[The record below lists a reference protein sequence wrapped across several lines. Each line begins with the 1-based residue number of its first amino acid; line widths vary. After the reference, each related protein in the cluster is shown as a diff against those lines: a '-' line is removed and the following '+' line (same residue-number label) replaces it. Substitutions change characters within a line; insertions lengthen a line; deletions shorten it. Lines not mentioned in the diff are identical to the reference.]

1 MDSQGKKELFYF
13 VSGLWCQTCAA
24 TVESMATS
32 CNGVRLA
39 TLNFATKILRVEL
52 DPRSSSDSAHQD
64 FAKRVHNSG
73 FSAKRLASGWIQNFE
88 AELAQ
93 EMERKLRPV
102 PSSIVFFLAMWSS
115 MFAFAGYIGEV
126 PEEQEY
132 LLACLATVA
141 GLPALLLGV
150 QPFARAG
157 YRALRNG
164 GRLTLDLFI
173 TLGAASA
180 GFFSL
185 TLLYSSQ
192 PITYVDSAAMILS
205 LLLLAKHL
213 EARLSHGLSSRVL
226 EATTPLQPE
235 VQVHRRDVWVT
246 RPVSQIRAD
255 EMIRVE
261 PGQTVPLDGKLL
273 SPKAKIDR
281 HLVTGECEVRNLVA
295 GDEVLSGMV
304 AHSRCEFTVVRPLG
318 RRTIDN
324 WAESA
329 LISPT
334 KEHTYSK
341 LLAKVETRLVQ
352 ISLTG
357 ALLVFAVRTANTGSL
372 AEGLEGFFIGVL
384 IFCPCLFAAI
394 LPIARQMASLYLRKQ
409 GILLYRPEALFDL
422 SMIGDVYLDKTGT
435 LEAVHTLFE
444 PGISASEKIQTTQ
457 TLLHSLRHHCAH
469 PILRGLPPSSR
480 EIATPTQLTEVAG
493 EGVVADFPALGR
505 ITVGRAKFVQ
515 QETGGVPID
524 FPVPPHFPVVA
535 LGRTPVG
542 LLVPKTHF
550 DEAGSRFIKGLRE
563 RGLRVSILS
572 GDPDPAAFRRYETAS
587 VSYQGNLS
595 PSQKARR
602 IKNPA
607 LFVGDGLNDTLAL
620 ARAQVSC
627 RLGERARDFAPVDL
641 HIRGGNLVSLLT
653 VLRYSKKFTGVL
665 KQTAVIALL
674 YNAIALTLASS
685 GLFSPLGA
693 VVAMLLSFLI
703 LLISVSRLG
712 YSRTS
717 VRMRPT

>member
-115 MFAFAGYIGEV
+115 VFAFAGYIGEV

-213 EARLSHGLSSRVL
+213 EAHLSHGLSSRVL

-444 PGISASEKIQTTQ
+444 ADDELMRFDEILISTTGSSLFDDYYNHKFGGRKTPASKPRQKMPKAFRQIIYELDKQTGLEGRSEVILALLSWGGRSRDKFAEMLTRARNQALSDKALHDCTMATLDGAGITFFAVSDITEKEGLERLDSFVKFKKYQT
-457 TLLHSLRHHCAH
+457 RAH
-469 PILRGLPPSSR
+469 RW
-480 EIATPTQLTEVAG
+480 
-493 EGVVADFPALGR
+493 
-505 ITVGRAKFVQ
+505 
-515 QETGGVPID
+515 
-524 FPVPPHFPVVA
+524 
-535 LGRTPVG
+535 VG
-542 LLVPKTHF
+542 LLSNVDQEGFIHAAIILDGEWVY
-550 DEAGSRFIKGLRE
+550 DEAAEKC
-563 RGLRVSILS
+563 VN
-572 GDPDPAAFRRYETAS
+572 AF
-587 VSYQGNLS
+587 V
-595 PSQKARR
+595 
-602 IKNPA
+602 
-607 LFVGDGLNDTLAL
+607 
-620 ARAQVSC
+620 
-627 RLGERARDFAPVDL
+627 
-641 HIRGGNLVSLLT
+641 
-653 VLRYSKKFTGVL
+653 
-665 KQTAVIALL
+665 
-674 YNAIALTLASS
+674 ASS
-685 GLFSPLGA
+685 RQS
-693 VVAMLLSFLI
+693 
-703 LLISVSRLG
+703 
-712 YSRTS
+712 
-717 VRMRPT
+717 